1 VPWAITSGTGTVSQ
15 QGAVDVTVKGLVI
28 PSIGG
33 INPIAN
39 FEATVSC
46 LTPDG
51 VVNVS
56 TGRFDASVPGG
67 NSHITAT
74 VDLPRPCKDP
84 IVFVGIF
91 PSGRWFAMSN
101 PTLSLASIRCAM
113 SRASCPAHSFCD
125 RIAASEPIFSYS
137 VGAMRSPA
145 IALWPRSPGGVP
157 STTFAAPAASVADR
171 TP

>member
-1 VPWAITSGTGTVSQ
+1 MRIFGRVVITALCVAGLIGAGAIPTFADEKGNLTDFSSMTAISVGGMVVRGIPGGGVPWAITSGTGTVSQ

-33 INPIAN
+33 INPIAG

-74 VDLPRPCKDP
+74 EDLPRPCKDP

-101 PTLSLASIRCAM
+101 PDAQ
-113 SRASCPAHSFCD
+113 P
-125 RIAASEPIFSYS
+125 
-137 VGAMRSPA
+137 
-145 IALWPRSPGGVP
+145 
-157 STTFAAPAASVADR
+157 
-171 TP
+171 

>member
-1 VPWAITSGTGTVSQ
+1 MRMFGRVLVTAITVLGLLGAGAAPAFADEKGNLTDFSSMTAIPVGGLVVRNIPGGGLPWAITSGTGTVSQ

-33 INPIAN
+33 INPIGS

-56 TGRFDASVPGG
+56 TGGFAASKAG

-84 IVFVGIF
+84 ILFVGVF

-101 PTLSLASIRCAM
+101 PDAQ
-113 SRASCPAHSFCD
+113 P
-125 RIAASEPIFSYS
+125 
-137 VGAMRSPA
+137 
-145 IALWPRSPGGVP
+145 
-157 STTFAAPAASVADR
+157 
-171 TP
+171 

>member
-1 VPWAITSGTGTVSQ
+1 MRIFGRVVITALCVAGLIGASAIPTFADEKGNLTDFSSMTAIPVGGMVVRDIKGGAVPWVITSGTGTVSQ
-15 QGAVDVTVKGLVI
+15 RGVVDVTVTGLVLKAT
-28 PSIGG
+28 GT
-33 INPIAN
+33 NPIGS

-51 VVNVS
+51 IVNVS

-84 IVFVGIF
+84 IVFVGVF

-101 PTLSLASIRCAM
+101 PDAQ
-113 SRASCPAHSFCD
+113 P
-125 RIAASEPIFSYS
+125 
-137 VGAMRSPA
+137 
-145 IALWPRSPGGVP
+145 
-157 STTFAAPAASVADR
+157 
-171 TP
+171 